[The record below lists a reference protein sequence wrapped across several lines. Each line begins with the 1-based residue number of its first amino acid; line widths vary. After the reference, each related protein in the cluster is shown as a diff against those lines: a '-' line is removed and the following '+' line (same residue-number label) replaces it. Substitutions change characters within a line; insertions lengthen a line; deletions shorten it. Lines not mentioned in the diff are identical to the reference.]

1 MKRKLDDND
10 VPQPTQASPSPS
22 SNFQDLGLDAR
33 LLQAIAKEG
42 FSTPTPVQT
51 ETIPAALEGRDI
63 VARAKT
69 GSGKTAA
76 YLLPILES
84 ILRRRKV
91 LTLRSDH
98 ESVILT
104 LCRMALLSIIP
115 LPSSLYRPASSHTK
129 SPKQYLGSRHTVPRK
144 YGMSTLCRKFPRAR
158 SDPCSPVAQTS

>member
-10 VPQPTQASPSPS
+10 VPQPTQASLCPAP
-22 SNFQDLGLDAR
+22 NFQDLGLDAR

-51 ETIPAALEGRDI
+51 ETIPAVLEGRDV

-91 LTLRSDH
+91 L
-98 ESVILT
+98 
-104 LCRMALLSIIP
+104 A
-115 LPSSLYRPASSHTK
+115 
-129 SPKQYLGSRHTVPRK
+129 
-144 YGMSTLCRKFPRAR
+144 
-158 SDPCSPVAQTS
+158 